1 MAERM
6 IERIASMIQQ
16 MHGEPGQTWEEFADT
31 AYAVVRD
38 LRSPT
43 AKMTCAGDGKSGID
57 AWTAMLDVV
66 LADHADLGS
75 PAADPDAE
83 RIESHRVPVPHEPV
97 GTSGP

>member
-43 AKMTCAGDGKSGID
+43 DKMIRAAEGRSGVD

-66 LADHADLGS
+66 LEDHTDLGS
-75 PAADPDAE
+75 PNAAPDAE
-83 RIESHRVPVPHEPV
+83 RIESHRVPAPHEPV
-97 GTSGP
+97 GASGP